1 MSRICPLCG
10 AELADGAKF
19 CTSCGNAVPEAAPE
33 VQAEAPVQEAA
44 PVYSEP
50 AYSEP
55 QTYAYVNDVA
65 PEPKKGN
72 GFAIA
77 SLVLG
82 ILAILCC
89 IIDVLSMILGI
100 AAIVFGIIALA
111 KKQSKG
117 MAIAGIICGALGF
130 IIAIILIAAAAAM
143 APEIEEMLA
152 DMMKEYGYNF

>member
-19 CTSCGNAVPEAAPE
+19 CTACGNQVPEAAPE
-33 VQAEAPVQEAA
+33 VVTEAPVPEAA

-50 AYSEP
+50 
-55 QTYAYVNDVA
+55 QTYAYANDVA

-143 APEIEEMLA
+143 APEIEEMMA
-152 DMMKEYGYNF
+152 DIMKEYGYNF